1 MFSRATLLL
10 GLTALAILPLA
21 TLTAC
26 APNTLR
32 VRVGGQEII
41 KEFKV
46 APAKAQLKLNEQI
59 KFSFKLER
67 SGFVT
72 LFTTDSDR
80 ATYELE
86 RNLAVK
92 AGSLE
97 LPRKDDQDASGGKAA
112 YVISEPLG
120 KQLVYL
126 AFTEKPIP
134 SDVKLK
140 GILDEAALE
149 KRIREALEKSGGVK
163 DVASLEFEVIK

>member
-1 MFSRATLLL
+1 MFSRAVLLTSL
-10 GLTALAILPLA
+10 IALS

-32 VRVGGQEII
+32 GRVGAQNII
-41 KEFKV
+41 KDFKMT
-46 APAKAQLKLNEQI
+46 PAKPQLKLNEYI
-59 KFSFKLER
+59 KFSFTLEK

-80 ATYELE
+80 ATYELD
-86 RNLAVK
+86 RNIKFA
-92 AGSLE
+92 AGKLE
-97 LPRKDDQDASGGKAA
+97 LPNSDASGGKAA
-112 YVISEPLG
+112 YVIAEPLG

-134 SDVKLK
+134 ADVKLK

-149 KRIREALEKSGGVK
+149 KRLREALEKSGGAR

>member
-1 MFSRATLLL
+1 MFSRTVLLTSL
-10 GLTALAILPLA
+10 IALS

-32 VRVGGQEII
+32 GRIGAQEII
-41 KEFKV
+41 KDFKMT
-46 APAKAQLKLNEQI
+46 PAKPQLKLNEFI
-59 KFSFKLER
+59 KFSFTLEK

-80 ATYELE
+80 ATYELD
-86 RNLAVK
+86 RNIKFA
-92 AGSLE
+92 AGKFE
-97 LPRKDDQDASGGKAA
+97 LPSKNDQDASGGKAA
-112 YVISEPLG
+112 YQIAEPLG

-149 KRIREALEKSGGVK
+149 KRLREALEKSGGAR